1 MRPNL
6 EKTCSA
12 FSARAVSAN
21 AVMDCPRIPA
31 ASSARL
37 LIDELT
43 RQFKRVY
50 ELSSCR
56 SVAIYVAVCH
66 MPEECVNSLAQPWG
80 SQSWLQP
87 PFRRLLGCDS
97 SLSFATRSD
106 SVV

>member
-1 MRPNL
+1 MLPNL

-21 AVMDCPRIPA
+21 AVIDCPRIPA

-37 LIDELT
+37 LTDELT

-56 SVAIYVAVCH
+56 NVAIYVAVCH
-66 MPEECVNSLAQPWG
+66 MRVEQ
-80 SQSWLQP
+80 
-87 PFRRLLGCDS
+87 PFRRQRRLLS
-97 SLSFATRSD
+97 RRVLLWRENMPARQRALPAESPLHAPQK
-106 SVV
+106 